1 MSLNNT
7 DKLRTALQQ
16 IRNVEIIAEDLMHS
30 RHILKHTNVVKYELQ
45 RQLALSTAHPDD
57 LTSDT

>member
-7 DKLRTALQQ
+7 DKLRTALRQ
-16 IRNVEIIAEDLMHS
+16 IRSVEVIAEDLLHTK
-30 RHILKHTNVVKYELQ
+30 HILKHTNVVKYELQ
-45 RQLALSTAHPDD
+45 RQLAVSNAHPDD